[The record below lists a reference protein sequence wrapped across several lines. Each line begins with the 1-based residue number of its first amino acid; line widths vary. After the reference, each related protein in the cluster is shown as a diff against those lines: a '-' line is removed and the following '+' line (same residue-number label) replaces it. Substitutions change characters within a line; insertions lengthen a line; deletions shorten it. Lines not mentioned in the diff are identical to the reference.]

1 MRSVVGP
8 DGRIAGRVA
17 GRSLSGAHGA
27 GVPRATRRTHM
38 VELIRRGHHADEVMA
53 VLAAAGSDEPCP
65 CGSGLKSERCHQH

>member
-1 MRSVVGP
+1 
-8 DGRIAGRVA
+8 
-17 GRSLSGAHGA
+17 
-27 GVPRATRRTHM
+27 M